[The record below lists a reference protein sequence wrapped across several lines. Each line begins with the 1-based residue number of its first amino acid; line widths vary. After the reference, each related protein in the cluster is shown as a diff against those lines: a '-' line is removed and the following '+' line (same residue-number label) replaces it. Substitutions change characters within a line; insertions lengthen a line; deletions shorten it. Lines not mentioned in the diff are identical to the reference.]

1 MHFFEP
7 LLCTFYL
14 TNTHGAGYHD
24 YTFTEYPEIEAALL
38 TKLDVNG
45 DGSIDTIDVYFILR
59 YVAYQGAGIPTDW
72 DELYEKHILQY
83 CPEYSL
89 DVFKLYPQSFYITTQ
104 KKCIIK

>member
-1 MHFFEP
+1 MDSTDVYMVM
-7 LLCTFYL
+7 LYCAY
-14 TNTHGAGYHD
+14 HGAGYHD

-89 DVFKLYPQSFYITTQ
+89 DDFKLYPQSFYITTQ